1 MTTNLWVEQVT
12 CSIAAGRKAT
22 QYPSYYFKKT
32 KQVLVR
38 LQTPVGAIGI
48 RRGEHAARPVRSHL
62 AAGYQPLQQVSLCV
76 PLSVRLNFL
85 ATFLFFFSSAIA
97 YASAAQTTSLAAAAV
112 WITTP
117 LLRSVCAD
125 ITVGNISYAHT
136 HCLCRERRAVVLSR
150 VGRCYH
156 TTWQFVCLS
165 RLKWCVCARAREL
178 AWYWPTRKAWW
189 IMNPTPAVSCCYTA
203 TAACFACRLNWAEK
217 RASRP
222 CVFYEGKRQT
232 K

>member
-136 HCLCRERRAVVLSR
+136 HCLCRERDGRWFCLAWVAATTQHGNLS
-150 VGRCYH
+150 
-156 TTWQFVCLS
+156 VCPDWS
-165 RLKWCVCARAREL
+165 GVCVCARESWRD
-178 AWYWPTRKAWW
+178 TGR
-189 IMNPTPAVSCCYTA
+189 
-203 TAACFACRLNWAEK
+203 R
-217 RASRP
+217 
-222 CVFYEGKRQT
+222 GKHDE
-232 K
+232 